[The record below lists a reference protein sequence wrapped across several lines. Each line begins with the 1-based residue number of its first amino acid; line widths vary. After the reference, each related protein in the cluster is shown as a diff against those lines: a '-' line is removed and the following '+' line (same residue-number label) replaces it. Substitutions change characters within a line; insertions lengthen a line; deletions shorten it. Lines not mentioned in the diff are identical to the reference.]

1 MDYGTG
7 KSAAVPGYLISG
19 KTGTAQKSPRKDKKY
34 LLSFIG
40 FAPYDDPEVVCYVV
54 MDNPSDDS
62 STVTGSLFSAIM
74 SEVLPYLNVAQDNPE
89 SAQQPD
95 DSTQTTEPAQQPDNS
110 TQASAEQASA
120 EQATQEETTVSNIG
134 EPEVAGDNLDNEL
147 TGLTEPE

>member
-1 MDYGTG
+1 
-7 KSAAVPGYLISG
+7 
-19 KTGTAQKSPRKDKKY
+19 
-34 LLSFIG
+34 
-40 FAPYDDPEVVCYVV
+40 
-54 MDNPSDDS
+54 
-62 STVTGSLFSAIM
+62 M

-110 TQASAEQASA
+110 TQASAEQA
-120 EQATQEETTVSNIG
+120 TQEETTVSNIG

>member
-1 MDYGTG
+1 
-7 KSAAVPGYLISG
+7 
-19 KTGTAQKSPRKDKKY
+19 
-34 LLSFIG
+34 
-40 FAPYDDPEVVCYVV
+40 

-110 TQASAEQASA
+110 TQASTEQASA

-134 EPEVAGDNLDNEL
+134 EPEVAGNNLGDEL